1 MLDSPLYRLL
11 EWSRQHG
18 CALLAVSD
26 EDSAQDGAS
35 AALLRLVLGSVD
47 DLGSRPALMLL
58 VTPERLMVHCSASAL
73 DGVRSA
79 LKAMGAPLP
88 VDMLS
93 PSPQHSPDS
102 DAALDFKL
110 EAAQRM
116 LKEAHGTVPALLA
129 GLAPLADVL
138 ASWPLLQALS
148 PAPPDQASRPTVA
161 AVAALH
167 VLLRAVDAS
176 ALQAQGELAERAHR
190 VAAGFG
196 RLTARL
202 DNVDDSYEMGEVTEK
217 ALEAGL
223 RGSDERF
230 VAPPAEPPYEGT
242 HSGVWL
248 GARTDGCFDVPG
260 GRKNPPVRASGPHSR
275 VGRHLTARLA
285 DEASGVGATR
295 SYFLSN
301 GLVPHHWQHRVFP
314 DGEVLE
320 PLVEDEVPAV
330 DGAAGVRVSMLLY
343 CEMMAAAAEV
353 VAAAAA
359 ACPAP
364 LSEGEAAAVLVR
376 RLEAARAAGLLPKDF
391 DVAAN
396 AQVGLWRGVRASPLH
411 SASPPDATGGG
422 DGATGGDAPDAP
434 TEAAIAEAAAA
445 APLHWQLHRVMVRLR
460 SMPRLAPKEKK
471 EKGTVE
477 GGLAYEDTFVLD
489 GRGGAAVLTACV
501 PRLCA
506 WGGTGAEVSET
517 RSTQGALESTEVC
530 AHPDAVVERLRAGEH
545 HVLQVLCARPA
556 PRAALLV
563 DSPWLPVVRGEARL
577 YQGGLALV
585 SPRHGP
591 LVLPFR
597 IHLAAVATYR
607 LDCLDGCGL
616 LLLRQKPDTHAYGP
630 LAMLPRAMGAEPPDA
645 EDPLPVAMSLAL
657 VVPAGSELQHALRE
671 VVWPAWSRLFR
682 ECNIPCD
689 NLPAV
694 PAELRAPLAQL
705 QCEAAAVP
713 LTKGGVLV

>member
-1 MLDSPLYRLL
+1 MADSPLSRLL

-26 EDSAQDGAS
+26 EDSGHDGAS
-35 AALLRLVLGSVD
+35 TALLRLVLGSVE

-73 DGVRSA
+73 DGVRFA
-79 LKAMGAPLP
+79 LQATGAPLP
-88 VDMLS
+88 VDIFS
-93 PSPQHSPDS
+93 PSPQHGPES

-116 LKEAHGTVPALLA
+116 LKEARSTVPALLA
-129 GLAPLADVL
+129 GLAPLSDVL
-138 ASWPLLQALS
+138 DSWPLLHALS
-148 PAPPDQASRPTVA
+148 PAPPDQAARPTAA
-161 AVAALH
+161 AVAGLH

-190 VAAGFG
+190 IAAGFG

-202 DNVDDSYEMGEVTEK
+202 DNVDDAYEMGEVTEK

-223 RGSDERF
+223 RGSDELF

-248 GARTDGCFDVPG
+248 GARTDGCGDKPG
-260 GRKNPPVRASGPHSR
+260 GLKRAVRASGPHSR

-285 DEASGVGATR
+285 DDASGVGATR
-295 SYFLSN
+295 TYFLSN

-320 PLVEDEVPAV
+320 PLVEDEVPEV
-330 DGAAGVRVSMLLY
+330 DGAAGVRRSMLLY
-343 CEMMAAAAEV
+343 CELMAAASEI

-364 LSEGEAAAVLVR
+364 LSEGEAVALLVR
-376 RLEAARAAGLLPKDF
+376 RVEAAKAAGLLPKDF

-411 SASPPDATGGG
+411 SASAPDGATGGATGGG
-422 DGATGGDAPDAP
+422 DGGGGALDAP
-434 TEAAIAEAAAA
+434 TEVAIAEAAAA
-445 APLHWQLHRVMVRLR
+445 APLHWQLHRVLLQLR
-460 SMPRLAPKEKK
+460 SMPRVGPK

-477 GGLAYEDTFVLD
+477 GGLAYEDSFVLD
-489 GRGGAAVLTACV
+489 GRGGAVVLTACV

-506 WGGTGAEVSET
+506 WGGTSAEVSET
-517 RSTQGALESTEVC
+517 RSTQGALESTDVC
-530 AHPDAVVERLRAGEH
+530 ANPDAVVERLRAGEH
-545 HVLQVLCARPA
+545 HVLQVLCAPPA
-556 PRAALLV
+556 PNAALLL
-563 DSPWLPVVRGEARL
+563 DSPWLPVVRGDARL

-591 LVLPFR
+591 LTLPFR

-607 LDCLDGCGL
+607 LDCLDGYGL

-630 LAMLPRAMGAEPPDA
+630 LAMLPRKMGAEPPDA

-694 PAELRAPLAQL
+694 PAELRAPFAQL
-705 QCEAAAVP
+705 QREAAAVP
-713 LTKGGVLV
+713 VAQGGVLV